1 MVFANGSFEA
11 QVLGEGGFTSANTT
25 SWTSNGS
32 AGAFNPDL
40 PLSFAPDG
48 ANVIF
53 FNGGGFIAQ
62 DLKFAGYVAV
72 SAQPGA
78 TLTVNFSARGRT
90 TGSGSLRFTLR
101 TTGGATVA
109 GPLVVSVPANAT
121 GYTALSGSM
130 LLPGASVLGANAG
143 QPVNLL
149 IEHASGEQINA
160 DNFTGSYA
168 TPPSIASF
176 TASPNL
182 ITTAGGS
189 STLSW
194 TATGAT
200 SLTGSTSTLT
210 ASLARLIGM
219 AT

>member
-90 TGSGSLRFTLR
+90 TGFGSR
-101 TTGGATVA
+101 
-109 GPLVVSVPANAT
+109 
-121 GYTALSGSM
+121 
-130 LLPGASVLGANAG
+130 
-143 QPVNLL
+143 
-149 IEHASGEQINA
+149 
-160 DNFTGSYA
+160 
-168 TPPSIASF
+168 
-176 TASPNL
+176 
-182 ITTAGGS
+182 
-189 STLSW
+189 
-194 TATGAT
+194 
-200 SLTGSTSTLT
+200 
-210 ASLARLIGM
+210 
-219 AT
+219 